1 MRDQRCVHYAS
12 RQQEQHS
19 QAEGNSK
26 FPICFGEGKATMDDN
41 PAVARVPLHFLSV
54 LWTNETPNKGIQ
66 SDGTWFKCEERGT
79 HDGGF
84 APRSSAP
91 QPTWGSLFPASSA
104 RGARSRSSARGAPR
118 PIIGR
123 TSRGPW
129 VEPDH
134 PIAKAASAPVPMGS
148 QPRDGGLA
156 PPPTLSEDSRQ
167 GNISAMRKA
176 FNHHHHQGIQPHA

>member
-1 MRDQRCVHYAS
+1 MVRWVYWRGQGPYERGWWGTAWETLS
-12 RQQEQHS
+12 R
-19 QAEGNSK
+19 AGRAGPGRAG
-26 FPICFGEGKATMDDN
+26 PIRAGPGRTG
-41 PAVARVPLHFLSV
+41 PIRARQTR
-54 LWTNETPNKGIQ
+54 TNETPNKGIQ
-66 SDGTWFKCEERGT
+66 SDGTWFKCEESGT

-91 QPTWGSLFPASSA
+91 QPTWGSLRPA
-104 RGARSRSSARGAPR
+104 SSARGAPR

-176 FNHHHHQGIQPHA
+176 FNHHHHHHQGIQPHA